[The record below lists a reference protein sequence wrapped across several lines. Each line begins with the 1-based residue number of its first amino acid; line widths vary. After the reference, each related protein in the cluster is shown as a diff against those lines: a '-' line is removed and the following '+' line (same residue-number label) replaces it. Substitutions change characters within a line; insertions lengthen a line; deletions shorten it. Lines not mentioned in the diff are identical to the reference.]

1 MDVAGGTTS
10 GTGEYE
16 APQLTVH
23 GTLAEA
29 TQAALIGPFIDN
41 SQNNQGRLIIGNTSF

>member
-1 MDVAGGTTS
+1 MDVADGTTVGS
-10 GTGEYE
+10 QDYE
-16 APQLTVH
+16 APRLTVH

-29 TQAALIGPFIDN
+29 TQAAVIGPLIDN